1 MQAPAI
7 HDHVSSKLY
16 AWYTLVSEWE
26 PPGRGFTGICS
37 ECRSS
42 ALASTIDITVWPH
55 DVIHLLVQSLRSAI
69 ADVEDSYREEFPW
82 NAGSAAEVARAAVE
96 LTLEGHADDI
106 VNVLDE
112 CLTDK
117 LQCYLTEQV
126 ERGMLELRRPAAS

>member
-106 VNVLDE
+106 VNVIDR
-112 CLTDK
+112 CTS
-117 LQCYLTEQV
+117 QT
-126 ERGMLELRRPAAS
+126 G